1 MRNATGTA
9 PQALVIG
16 GVRGI
21 GRAVSCRLARDGF
34 DIFATA
40 RADGEAAAAT
50 RELVTAAGRAFH
62 LLTVDVR
69 DASGIRRAYR
79 PVWGDTEAPD
89 VVVYNAGIAR
99 DNLFAFMEEA
109 DWHEVVDTDL
119 NGFYR
124 AVQPLIAGMI
134 ARRSG
139 RIVAVS
145 SVSGLTGQAGQVN
158 YSAAKAGL
166 IGAVKALA
174 REVGRRKILV
184 NAVAPGFITTE
195 MTRDIPPDK
204 VLPLVVQGRAGT
216 ADEVAGAVSFLCGP
230 DSSYITGQVIA
241 VNGGLWM

>member
-1 MRNATGTA
+1 MSEGIG
-9 PQALVIG
+9 QALVIG

-21 GRAVSCRLARDGF
+21 GRAIACRLARDGF

-40 RADGEAAAAT
+40 RSDGDAAEET
-50 RELVTAAGRAFH
+50 RKLVTAAGRRFE
-62 LLTVDVR
+62 LLTLDVR
-69 DASGIRRAYR
+69 DAASVLRAYQ

-89 VVVYNAGIAR
+89 AVVYNAGVAR
-99 DNLFAFMEEA
+99 DGLFAFMSEEE
-109 DWHEVVDTDL
+109 WHEVVDTDL

-124 AVQPLIAGMI
+124 TVQPLIAGMI

-139 RIVAVS
+139 RVVAVS

-174 REVGRRKILV
+174 REVGRKKVLV
-184 NAVAPGFITTE
+184 NAVAPGFIATE
-195 MTRDIPPDK
+195 MTREIPLDK
-204 VLPLVVQGRAGT
+204 VLPLIVQGRAGT
-216 ADEVAGAVSFLCGP
+216 AEEVAGAVSFLCGP
-230 DSSYITGQVIA
+230 DSSYITGQVIP